1 LRKNLYGPLF
11 EIIYVFSFIF
21 RLAFEYYLKIKLVCM
36 NKKITENLNKEIQSL
51 MNKDFDLRKSIE
63 RSEKDLIV
71 DNIEIEQ
78 LKKEKLKIKDKILAK
93 QNELKSALDKTSIEL

>member
-1 LRKNLYGPLF
+1 
-11 EIIYVFSFIF
+11 
-21 RLAFEYYLKIKLVCM
+21 M
-36 NKKITENLNKEIQSL
+36 NKKNTENLNKEIQSL

>member
-1 LRKNLYGPLF
+1 
-11 EIIYVFSFIF
+11 
-21 RLAFEYYLKIKLVCM
+21 M

-93 QNELKSALDKTSIEL
+93 QTELKSALDKTSIEL

>member
-1 LRKNLYGPLF
+1 
-11 EIIYVFSFIF
+11 
-21 RLAFEYYLKIKLVCM
+21 M

-93 QNELKSALDKTSIEL
+93 QNELKLALDKTSVELVYDK

>member
-1 LRKNLYGPLF
+1 
-11 EIIYVFSFIF
+11 
-21 RLAFEYYLKIKLVCM
+21 M

-51 MNKDFDLRKSIE
+51 MNKAFDLRKSIE